1 MRSTLTSSFQ
11 YPRTAT
17 DFGHE
22 ISNKSCQNFTICIM
36 GSLIFKGTA
45 RGLYSED
52 HANKDFPLIFHME
65 YSVYSIGTVLIFLT
79 GAMIQVT

>member
-1 MRSTLTSSFQ
+1 
-11 YPRTAT
+11 
-17 DFGHE
+17 
-22 ISNKSCQNFTICIM
+22 M
-36 GSLIFKGTA
+36 GSLIFKGAA

-52 HANKDFPLIFHME
+52 HANRDFPLIFHME